1 MGIRIYSGLVALTLS
16 LGTLSCGDE
25 SGGVSHCT
33 DSDGKPGCDEWKV
46 CEAECSG
53 NPCDTSR
60 ECTYECVEPDTS
72 ISYIRGSSDLNNYC
86 LNN

>member
-33 DSDGKPGCDEWKV
+33 DSDGKPGCDE
-46 CEAECSG
+46 
-53 NPCDTSR
+53 
-60 ECTYECVEPDTS
+60 
-72 ISYIRGSSDLNNYC
+72 
-86 LNN
+86 